1 MLHIAICDDEKV
13 FVDHLKELLS
23 QYILETG
30 EEIKTSVFYDGL
42 DLIEKYDPSFDLIF
56 LDIQM
61 KMVDG
66 LRAAE
71 KIREKDE
78 SVGILFLTTLSQY
91 GLEGYKYQ
99 AVNYI
104 IKPLQYGRLKA
115 ELNRFIRRR
124 PLDAEPFLAV
134 SNDTGKYKILLKNL
148 RYVETFNRNLLFHT
162 GQESI
167 LCYRSMKEIERELSD
182 KGFARCHTSYLINLA
197 YVKGVKKLEITLIT
211 GEKIPISQPRRKAF
225 MEKLTDYWGD
235 ML

>member
-1 MLHIAICDDEKV
+1 MLHIAICDDEKT
-13 FVDHLKELLS
+13 FVHHLEELLS

-30 EEIKTSVFYDGL
+30 EEIKTSIFYDGL

-66 LRAAE
+66 LRAARR
-71 KIREKDE
+71 IREKDE
-78 SVGILFLTTLSQY
+78 SVGIIFLTTLAQY

-99 AVNYI
+99 AANYI

-115 ELNRFIRRR
+115 ELDKFIRRR
-124 PLDAEPFLAV
+124 HQETEPALII
-134 SNDTGKYKILLKNL
+134 SNDTGKYKVILKNL
-148 RYVETFNRNLLFHT
+148 RYVETYNRNLLFHT
-162 GQESI
+162 EQESI
-167 LCYRSMKEIERELSD
+167 LCYRSMKEMEKRLQGSS
-182 KGFARCHTSYLINLA
+182 FARCHTSYLINLA

-211 GEKIPISQPRRKAF
+211 SEKIPISQPRRKAF
-225 MEKLTDYWGD
+225 MEQLTDYWGD

>member
-1 MLHIAICDDEKV
+1 MLHIAICDDEKT
-13 FVDHLKELLS
+13 FVNHLKELLS
-23 QYILETG
+23 QYMLETG

-66 LRAAE
+66 LHAAE
-71 KIREKDE
+71 KIREKGE

-115 ELNRFIRRR
+115 ELDRFIRRR
-124 PLDAEPFLAV
+124 PLDAEPFLVV
-134 SNDTGKYKILLKNL
+134 SNDTGKYKIPLKNL

-167 LCYRSMKEIERELSD
+167 LCYRSMKEVERELSD
-182 KGFARCHTSYLINLA
+182 RGFARCHTSYLINLA
-197 YVKGVKKLEITLIT
+197 YVKGVRKLEITLIT

-225 MEKLTDYWGD
+225 MEELTDYWGD

>member
-1 MLHIAICDDEKV
+1 MLHIAICDDERV

-61 KMVDG
+61 KLVDG

-71 KIREKDE
+71 RIREKDE
-78 SVGILFLTTLSQY
+78 SVGIIFLTTLAQY
-91 GLEGYKYQ
+91 ELEGYKYQ
-99 AVNYI
+99 ATNYI

-115 ELNRFIRRR
+115 ELDKFIRRR
-124 PLDAEPFLAV
+124 HMEQEPALV
-134 SNDTGKYKILLKNL
+134 ISNDTGKYKVILKNL
-148 RYVETFNRNLLFHT
+148 RYIETFNRNLLFHT
-162 GQESI
+162 EQESI
-167 LCYRSMKEIERELSD
+167 LCYRSMKEMERELQA
-182 KGFARCHTSYLINLA
+182 KNFARCHTSYIVNLA

-211 GEKIPISQPRRKAF
+211 GEKIPISQPRRKSF
-225 MEKLTDYWGD
+225 MEQLTDYWGD

>member
-1 MLHIAICDDEKV
+1 MLHIAICDDEKA

-23 QYILETG
+23 QYIPETG

-78 SVGILFLTTLSQY
+78 SIGIIFLTTLAQY

-99 AVNYI
+99 AANYI

-115 ELNRFIRRR
+115 ELDRFIRRR
-124 PLDAEPFLAV
+124 PLETEPFLVV

-148 RYVETFNRNLLFHT
+148 RYIETFNRNLLFHT

-182 KGFARCHTSYLINLA
+182 RGFARCHTSYLINLA
-197 YVKGVKKLEITLIT
+197 YVKGVRKLEITLIT

-225 MEKLTDYWGD
+225 MEELTDYWGD

>member
-1 MLHIAICDDEKV
+1 M
-13 FVDHLKELLS
+13 DHLKELLS

-30 EEIKTSVFYDGL
+30 EEIKNSVFYDGL

-78 SVGILFLTTLSQY
+78 SVGIIFLTTLAQY

-99 AVNYI
+99 AANYI

-115 ELNRFIRRR
+115 ELDRFIRRR
-124 PLDAEPFLAV
+124 PLETEPFLVV

-148 RYVETFNRNLLFHT
+148 RYIETFNRNLLFHT

-225 MEKLTDYWGD
+225 MEELTDYWGD